1 MKKIFKKFSHLIIVL
16 IFIIVLFFS
25 ISIVILDHYNINPL
39 TELLDK
45 NNQSN
50 ENLTDTEDENNNSNI
65 IVSGELTIA
74 FLETGNK
81 YTGDAIYIKAGE
93 KDILIDA
100 GSRNSSS
107 ETISNFLNTYMTDS
121 KLEYVIATHA
131 HQDHIAGFVG
141 TSTSPGIFER
151 YDCEIIIDFPQTN
164 ATSKVYNDYITL
176 RDKEI
181 SEGAIHYTAL
191 ECFNNEN
198 GAKRIY
204 DLTEDIKLEFL
215 YNYYYDHATS
225 NENNFSVCTLIHHGN
240 RKFLLTGDLEDEG
253 EKYLVQYN
261 ELSKVDLYKAG
272 HHGSY
277 TAGSEELLSVI
288 KPDIVCICCCA
299 GSDEYTKNPDNM
311 FPAQDFISRIC
322 KYTDKVYVTTVIKND
337 GNFESL
343 NGNIVVS
350 SNSTGILVNCSNNN
364 TILKETKWFKEN
376 RKWE

>member
-25 ISIVILDHYNINPL
+25 IAIVILDHYNINPL

-215 YNYYYDHATS
+215 YNYYYDHATN